1 MDDKIRFTF
10 RVDEYSYRKY
20 SYVCSYDG
28 RSVNSGL
35 AWLIRQYVK
44 SFEQKNREI
53 TKRDIENYFSQK

>member
-1 MDDKIRFTF
+1 MHEKIIFTF
-10 RVDEYSYRKY
+10 RVDKYFYRKY

-28 RSVNSGL
+28 HSINPGL

-44 SFEQKNREI
+44 SFEQKNGEI